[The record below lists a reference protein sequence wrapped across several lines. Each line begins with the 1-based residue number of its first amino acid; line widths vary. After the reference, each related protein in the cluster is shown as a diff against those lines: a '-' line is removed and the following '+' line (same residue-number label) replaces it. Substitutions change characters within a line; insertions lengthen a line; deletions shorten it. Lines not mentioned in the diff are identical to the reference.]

1 MGTVGLA
8 ILSHCEINFLINR
21 AEKIHKQEYYSF
33 SLNTR
38 CKISTMKNTHDSQA
52 RLDYLKKQLPLE
64 ITRAVKETLREDL
77 GGSLDAT
84 TDITASLIPATAN
97 NTATIITREHGI
109 FCGQAWAEEVFKQ
122 LGGEV
127 SITWHVQDGDSV
139 EPNQTLCTLEGPARI
154 LLTGERNAMNFIQ
167 TLSGCATV
175 VAKYAKQL
183 EGTNCKLLDTRKT
196 IPGLRSALK
205 YAVACGGGF
214 NHRIG
219 VFDAYLIK
227 ENHIIACGGIAK
239 AISTAKEL
247 NPNKPV
253 EVETESLEELKEAIE
268 AGADIIMLDNFSTD
282 MMREAVKINQGQAD
296 LENSGNVT
304 LETIREFALTGVD
317 YISVGALTKH
327 LKAMDL
333 SMRFK

>member
-1 MGTVGLA
+1 
-8 ILSHCEINFLINR
+8 
-21 AEKIHKQEYYSF
+21 
-33 SLNTR
+33 
-38 CKISTMKNTHDSQA
+38 MKETHNSQA
-52 RLDYLKKQLPLE
+52 RLDYLKQQLPKE
-64 ITRAVKETLREDL
+64 ISRAVTDALKEDL
-77 GGSLDAT
+77 GGTLDPAA
-84 TDITASLIPATAN
+84 DITASLIPADAHN
-97 NTATIITREHGI
+97 VATIITREHGI
-109 FCGQAWAEEVFKQ
+109 FCGQAWADEIFRQ

-127 SITWHVQDGDSV
+127 TIDWHVQDGEAV
-139 EPNQTLCTLEGPARI
+139 IPNQTLCTLSGPARI

-175 VAKYAKQL
+175 TAQYAAQL
-183 EGTNCKLLDTRKT
+183 QGTQCKLLDTRKT

-227 ENHIIACGGIAK
+227 ENHIIACGGIAQ
-239 AISTAKEL
+239 AIKTAKHL
-247 NPNKPV
+247 NPGKPV
-253 EVETESLEELKEAIE
+253 EVETESLQELNQAID

-282 MMREAVKINQGQAD
+282 MMREAVKINAGRAA

-304 LETIREFALTGVD
+304 LETLREYAETGVD

-327 LKAMDL
+327 VRALDL
-333 SMRFK
+333 SMRFQ

>member
-1 MGTVGLA
+1 M
-8 ILSHCEINFLINR
+8 
-21 AEKIHKQEYYSF
+21 EKK
-33 SLNTR
+33 
-38 CKISTMKNTHDSQA
+38 HDSES
-52 RLDYLKKQLPLE
+52 RLNYLKQQLPQE
-64 ITRAVKETLREDL
+64 ITRAVADTLREDL
-77 GGSLDAT
+77 GGTIDPTL
-84 TDITASLIPATAN
+84 DITASLIPADSHGV
-97 NTATIITREHGI
+97 ATIITRDHGI
-109 FCGQAWAEEVFKQ
+109 FCGQMWAEEVFRQ

-127 SITWHVQDGDSV
+127 SIEWHVQDGEAV
-139 EPNQTLCTLEGPARI
+139 EPNQTLCTLSGPSRI

-167 TLSGCATV
+167 TLSGCATT
-175 VAKYAKQL
+175 VAEYAQQL
-183 EGTNCKLLDTRKT
+183 EGTQCRLLDTRKT

-205 YAVACGGGF
+205 YAVTCGGGF

-227 ENHIIACGGIAK
+227 ENHIIACGGIEQ
-239 AISTAKEL
+239 AITTAKQL
-247 NPNKPV
+247 NPGKPV
-253 EVETESLEELKEAIE
+253 EIETESLDELQQAID
-268 AGADIIMLDNFSTD
+268 AGADIIMLDNFTTD
-282 MMREAVKINQGQAD
+282 MMCEAVKINAGRAA

>member
-1 MGTVGLA
+1 
-8 ILSHCEINFLINR
+8 
-21 AEKIHKQEYYSF
+21 
-33 SLNTR
+33 
-38 CKISTMKNTHDSQA
+38 MKNTHNSQQ
-52 RLDYLKKQLPLE
+52 RLDYLKQQLPLE
-64 ITRAVKETLREDL
+64 ITRAVSDALREDL

-84 TDITASLIPATAN
+84 ADITANLIPADAR
-97 NTATIITREHGI
+97 NTATLITREHGV

-127 SITWHVQDGDSV
+127 KIDWHVQDGDQV
-139 EPNQTLCTLEGPARI
+139 KPNQILCTLEGPARA

-167 TLSGCATV
+167 TLSGCASIT
-175 VAKYAKQL
+175 AQYAKQL
-183 EGTNCKLLDTRKT
+183 EGTECRLLDTRKT

-227 ENHIIACGGIAK
+227 ENHIIACGGITQ
-239 AISTAKEL
+239 AISTAKQL
-247 NPNKPV
+247 NPGKPV
-253 EVETESLEELKEAIE
+253 EVETESLQELEEAIQ
-268 AGADIIMLDNFSTD
+268 AGADIIMLDNFSIK
-282 MMREAVKINQGQAD
+282 MMREAVAINAGRAT

-304 LETIREFALTGVD
+304 LETIGDYARTGVD

-327 LKAMDL
+327 IKALDL
-333 SMRFK
+333 SMRFQ

>member
-1 MGTVGLA
+1 
-8 ILSHCEINFLINR
+8 
-21 AEKIHKQEYYSF
+21 
-33 SLNTR
+33 
-38 CKISTMKNTHDSQA
+38 MKNTHNSQE
-52 RLDYLKKQLPLE
+52 RLEFLKQQLPHE
-64 ITRAVKETLREDL
+64 ITRAVADTLKEDL
-77 GGSLDAT
+77 GGNIELSNDV
-84 TDITASLIPATAN
+84 TAGLIPEDAVN
-97 NTATIITREHGI
+97 VATIITREHGV
-109 FCGQAWAEEVFKQ
+109 FCGQAWADEVFKQ
-122 LGGEV
+122 LGGRVTIE
-127 SITWHVQDGDSV
+127 WHVQDGDKV
-139 EPNQTLCTLEGPARI
+139 EPNQTLCTLTGPARD

-167 TLSGCATV
+167 TLSGCATTTSI
-175 VAKYAKQL
+175 YAEKIAHT
-183 EGTNCKLLDTRKT
+183 ECRLLDTRKT

-227 ENHIIACGGIAK
+227 ENHIIACGGIEK

-247 NPNKPV
+247 NPGKPV
-253 EVETESLEELKEAIE
+253 EVETESLEELQQAID
-268 AGADIIMLDNFSTD
+268 AGADIIMLDNFTTD
-282 MMREAVKINQGQAD
+282 MMREAVKINAGRAA

-304 LETIREFALTGVD
+304 LETIAEFAETGVD

>member
-1 MGTVGLA
+1 
-8 ILSHCEINFLINR
+8 
-21 AEKIHKQEYYSF
+21 
-33 SLNTR
+33 
-38 CKISTMKNTHDSQA
+38 MKNTHNSQE
-52 RLDYLKKQLPLE
+52 RLDFLKQQLPHE
-64 ITRAVKETLREDL
+64 ITRAVADTLKEDL
-77 GGSLDAT
+77 GGNIDLDN
-84 TDITASLIPATAN
+84 DITAGLIPADAVN
-97 NTATIITREHGI
+97 QATIITREHGV
-109 FCGQAWAEEVFKQ
+109 FCGQAWADEVFKQ
-122 LGGEV
+122 IGGRVDIE
-127 SITWHVQDGDSV
+127 WHVKDGDKV
-139 EPNQTLCTLEGPARI
+139 EPNQTLCTLTGPARD

-167 TLSGCATV
+167 TLSGCATTTSI
-175 VAKYAKQL
+175 YAEKIAHT
-183 EGTNCKLLDTRKT
+183 ECRLLDTRKT

-227 ENHIIACGGIAK
+227 ENHIIACGGIEK

-247 NPNKPV
+247 NPGKPV
-253 EVETESLEELKEAIE
+253 EVETESLKELQQAID
-268 AGADIIMLDNFSTD
+268 AGADIIMLDNFTTD
-282 MMREAVKINQGQAD
+282 MMREAVKINAGRAA

-304 LETIREFALTGVD
+304 LETIAEFAETGVD